1 MELKDI
7 KDLIKLVGESDV
19 SEVQIELEGV
29 KVAIKK
35 NAQQV
40 PITYIPEHYFA
51 PAESA
56 KQSVSQPTARV
67 EQPVNEKDN
76 NLIEISAPMVGTF
89 YRAPSPD
96 SPPFVKEGDL
106 VQEGQILCIIEA
118 MKLMNEIQSEYSGR
132 IVRILVNNAEPVEYG
147 QPLFLLEP
155 EK

>member
-7 KDLIKLVGESDV
+7 KDLIKLVGETDV

-56 KQSVSQPTARV
+56 KQSVSQPTA
-67 EQPVNEKDN
+67 KSN
-76 NLIEISAPMVGTF
+76 NPL
-89 YRAPSPD
+89 
-96 SPPFVKEGDL
+96 
-106 VQEGQILCIIEA
+106 
-118 MKLMNEIQSEYSGR
+118 MK
-132 IVRILVNNAEPVEYG
+132 
-147 QPLFLLEP
+147 
-155 EK
+155 KTTT

>member
-7 KDLIKLVGESDV
+7 KDLIKLVGETDV

-56 KQSVSQPTARV
+56 KQSVSQPTAKV